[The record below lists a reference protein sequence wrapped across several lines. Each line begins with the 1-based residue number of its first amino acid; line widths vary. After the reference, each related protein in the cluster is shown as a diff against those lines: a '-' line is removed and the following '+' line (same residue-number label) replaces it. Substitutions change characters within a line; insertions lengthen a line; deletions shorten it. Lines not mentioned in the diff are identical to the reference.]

1 MEVQQ
6 TLGSSLFGPVG
17 GLAEELSRTD
27 VCCNAW
33 HEESA
38 EDARRLEWPLF
49 LGELDPWEGDEDSK
63 EEEADHDGAGG
74 SETAG
79 LFGAALKHLL
89 EAKVVEPAHMRCCT
103 CNTDR
108 PFGTFGFH
116 LQKKSPA
123 HLRYRICDGTGLW
136 GAQAMHGGVQFPHLL
151 TMTTRSLRSVV
162 PTRCPGVHRRPP
174 LPGQYQ

>member
-63 EEEADHDGAGG
+63 EEETDHDGAGG

-89 EAKVVEPAHMRCCT
+89 EAKVVEPEHMRCCT

-162 PTRCPGVHRRPP
+162 PTRCPGVH
-174 LPGQYQ
+174 